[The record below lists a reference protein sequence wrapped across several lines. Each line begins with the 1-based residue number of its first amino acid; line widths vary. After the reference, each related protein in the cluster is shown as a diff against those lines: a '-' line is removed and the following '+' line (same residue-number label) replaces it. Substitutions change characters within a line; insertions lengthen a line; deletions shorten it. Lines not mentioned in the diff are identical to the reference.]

1 MKMIL
6 KLFLG
11 PVSNYYTFKKITRNV
26 ILFNKKKKII
36 IIIII
41 CSVDYGHKN
50 EIYII

>member
-26 ILFNKKKKII
+26 ILFNKNNNNNNNNNLFGRLW
-36 IIIII
+36 
-41 CSVDYGHKN
+41 S
-50 EIYII
+50 

>member
-26 ILFNKKKKII
+26 ILFNKNNNNNNNNNLF
-36 IIIII
+36 
-41 CSVDYGHKN
+41 GRLWT
-50 EIYII
+50 

>member
-26 ILFNKKKKII
+26 ILFNKNNNNNNNNNNLF
-36 IIIII
+36 
-41 CSVDYGHKN
+41 GRLWT
-50 EIYII
+50 

>member
-26 ILFNKKKKII
+26 ILFNKNNNNNNNNFFGRLW
-36 IIIII
+36 
-41 CSVDYGHKN
+41 S
-50 EIYII
+50 

>member
-26 ILFNKKKKII
+26 ILFNKNNNNNNNNLF
-36 IIIII
+36 
-41 CSVDYGHKN
+41 G
-50 EIYII
+50 

>member
-26 ILFNKKKKII
+26 ILFNKNNNNNNNNNNNLF
-36 IIIII
+36 
-41 CSVDYGHKN
+41 GRLWT
-50 EIYII
+50 

>member
-26 ILFNKKKKII
+26 ILFNKNNNNNNNNLF
-36 IIIII
+36 
-41 CSVDYGHKN
+41 GRLWT
-50 EIYII
+50 

>member
-26 ILFNKKKKII
+26 ILFNKNNNNNNNNNNLFGRLW
-36 IIIII
+36 
-41 CSVDYGHKN
+41 S
-50 EIYII
+50 